1 MDIQQIRYFLA
12 VARCR
17 SFSKAAQQLYVT
29 QPIVTRCVKNL
40 EKELGTPLILRSTKS
55 FSLTAAGEALVR
67 SGTQL
72 LQQHQDIYRRIQDVV
87 DSETGEIHISSPGVL
102 LDMYF
107 PRLVTEYRRQ
117 HPGIRITVQESG
129 TRTVVQEVLDGT
141 AYIGLA
147 MLPLT
152 ETEDLDVFP
161 IVQDEVHVFVQKD
174 HPLARETSVRLEQL
188 KGLDIIT
195 YHESNTLYHT
205 FLQMCRAT
213 GFSPVIAYQSMMPR
227 FILDTLEYGDCVGVL
242 PAPMLKRFR
251 TQNLVSIPIVPRF
264 PWEIAMI
271 TRKDRYIPHAAEHFL
286 QFARTFIAEHREL

>member
-1 MDIQQIRYFLA
+1 MDIQQVRYFLA
-12 VARCR
+12 VAKNR

-72 LQQHQDIYRRIQDVV
+72 LQQHRDIYRSIQDVV
-87 DSETGEIHISSPGVL
+87 DSEIGEIHISSPGVL

-141 AYIGLA
+141 ADIGLA
-147 MLPLT
+147 MLPLP
-152 ETEDLDVFP
+152 EPEDLNVFP
-161 IVQDEVHVFVQKD
+161 IVRDEVHVFVQKD
-174 HPLARETSVRLEQL
+174 HPFARETGVRVEQL
-188 KGLDIIT
+188 RNLDIIT
-195 YHESNTLYHT
+195 YNESNTLYHT
-205 FLQMCRAT
+205 FLQMCHTA
-213 GFSPVIAYQSMMPR
+213 GFSPVIAYRSMMPR